1 MHDYRTIGYFNKL
14 CRPIIIDVGSEYLHM
29 ALYVTG
35 QCETE
40 VEQNKPSENWY
51 WSKGYNIMIRNIS
64 EICVRRVSARTRH
77 RCHCALERAPVA
89 FPR

>member
-1 MHDYRTIGYFNKL
+1 MTIGLCYFNKL

-51 WSKGYNIMIRNIS
+51 WSKGYNYDKKYQRDL
-64 EICVRRVSARTRH
+64 
-77 RCHCALERAPVA
+77 CAASIGADPA
-89 FPR
+89 

>member
-1 MHDYRTIGYFNKL
+1 MHDYRTIGFFNKL

-40 VEQNKPSENWY
+40 VEQNKPSE
-51 WSKGYNIMIRNIS
+51 K
-64 EICVRRVSARTRH
+64 
-77 RCHCALERAPVA
+77 APVA